1 MQVGGTKPAAGLICG
16 VGGLIRRTA
25 GPGRRAGGRRLGRW
39 VESGVR
45 ILSHVEVRDLAKSF
59 PTVDGQEKLAVAGI
73 SFQVLAG
80 EIYGLLGPNGAGKTT
95 TLRILAGLMRPT
107 SGQVLVNGHDVCV
120 DPFSAKKCIGFLTA
134 NAGLYQRLSPR
145 ELLPYFGLL
154 NGMEM
159 PLIEERVNKLIGWL
173 DMDEFADTRCGALST
188 GQKQRTHIARALI
201 ADPPILILDEP
212 TLGLDVLTN
221 RTILDF
227 IRQERQLGKAILL
240 STHYLDEAERLCDRI
255 GLLHQGRLI
264 AEGDMPALRAL
275 SGCPRLT
282 DIFLKLVDH
291 KSEIAP
297 RAVEGAAAT
306 DAPLLAQAKPL
317 SQTAPSQES
326 AS

>member
-1 MQVGGTKPAAGLICG
+1 M
-16 VGGLIRRTA
+16 
-25 GPGRRAGGRRLGRW
+25 
-39 VESGVR
+39 
-45 ILSHVEVRDLAKSF
+45 SHVEVRDLVKSF
-59 PTVDGQEKLAVAGI
+59 PTVDGGEKLAVAGV
-73 SFQVLAG
+73 SFQVHAG

-107 SGQVLVNGHDVCV
+107 SGQVFVNGHDVCV

-154 NGMEM
+154 NGMER
-159 PLIEERVNKLIGWL
+159 PAIEERVSRLISWL
-173 DMDEFADTRCGALST
+173 DMGEFADTRCGALST

-221 RTILDF
+221 RIILDF
-227 IRQERQLGKAILL
+227 IRHERHFGKAILL

-264 AEGDMPALRAL
+264 AEGGMGDLRAL
-275 SGCPRLT
+275 SGCQRLT
-282 DIFLKLVDH
+282 DVFLKLVNH
-291 KSEIAP
+291 QSEIAP
-297 RAVEGAAAT
+297 QMVNGAAASPSET
-306 DAPLLAQAKPL
+306 TAHERPLVQDG
-317 SQTAPSQES
+317 PSQELTS
-326 AS
+326 